1 MLPMPTVRVAVRYV
15 KRDADLGLTEKKRNN
30 METKIIKQALEIV
43 DYKYFGDYELT
54 SREREAVNTL
64 IELAESILKK
74 REAEKDADDE

>member
-1 MLPMPTVRVAVRYV
+1 
-15 KRDADLGLTEKKRNN
+15 